1 MFFMIL
7 KILFFLAIFGL
18 LWRIAKFFKL
28 HWLLKGF
35 SKIVSIKDIVAL
47 PHNVML
53 LIAENKSKQAS
64 TQPVSKISEA
74 EPNSGIQSLQQSVDN
89 IAATKQEP
97 TKATQD
103 EGAK

>member
-18 LWRIAKFFKL
+18 VWRVAKFFKL

-47 PHNVML
+47 PRNVML
-53 LIAENKSKQAS
+53 LVAENKSKQAS